1 MAIEDRYKRAMQNTD
16 VLNPRNSKDNAPKPQ
31 VYEEQ
36 DLFISIADHHYT
48 DVRRDFQAE
57 KCVGLGKLRRMNRI
71 EVAQTNGG
79 TPYHMPDFSYFAFDA
94 RNPASSDAACPDPYM
109 QPVDDGRFPA
119 NFKRDLCKQIS
130 STVEMRINEDPGDKD
145 YAGTVC
151 GVSSGITG
159 RANGSTSRLQFLD
172 TQTPKAVLKPDF
184 YYGPVAATRAEF
196 NSGGPPSPIPPVG
209 PMPPSNLG
217 RAAMMAAIDEIGHG
231 DVPPK
236 SDEGPDIQKY
246 FRDCGRKTWASAP
259 AAAACEPNELTGTPG
274 HGAQWC
280 AAFIS
285 WAYEEGA
292 RKLGK
297 ALPFERHESV
307 KHLYY
312 HMIGTQY
319 WPASDKEPIDRHKDA
334 TIIPGIAFWDP
345 NLIQPGDHVS
355 FYGHA
360 TIAISYDPT
369 TNKLETIEGNWGSKV
384 RKVTRDLAEHKIGAE
399 HILPL
404 SEQVSWNIRGFVRPP
419 NI

>member
-172 TQTPKAVLKPDF
+172 TQTPNSVLKPDFYYGPGATTRAEFNSGRAVLKPDF

-259 AAAACEPNELTGTPG
+259 AAAACEPNKLTGT
-274 HGAQWC
+274 
-280 AAFIS
+280 
-285 WAYEEGA
+285 AYGYP
-292 RKLGK
+292 RPRGPMVRSIYILG
-297 ALPFERHESV
+297 L
-307 KHLYY
+307 
-312 HMIGTQY
+312 
-319 WPASDKEPIDRHKDA
+319 
-334 TIIPGIAFWDP
+334 
-345 NLIQPGDHVS
+345 
-355 FYGHA
+355 
-360 TIAISYDPT
+360 
-369 TNKLETIEGNWGSKV
+369 
-384 RKVTRDLAEHKIGAE
+384 
-399 HILPL
+399 
-404 SEQVSWNIRGFVRPP
+404 
-419 NI
+419 